1 VQCRFSGV
9 LGQSQPPV
17 RKPFPF
23 IGSDGVAADAE
34 GGIWSGS
41 GNEIVRFLR
50 KEDGSLILSGKFAI
64 PATIRPGMGPRWDGR
79 RIYFGGE
86 DRKIYVFNPRERGTT
101 LNIKPVAA
109 VPDKTLSFAVSP
121 SGLMTGFGKK
131 GKVFTLAGDEV
142 RAFDEKGADR
152 GVVLTLK
159 RPADAPWYYCSVGIE
174 PVTGDLL
181 VGSEFPDP
189 KLYRFDGSG
198 REITQGG
205 WPRQQYVGNIIT
217 DNGSAWAI
225 GHGVVQTLP
234 HDWRL
239 HDTFAIGVN
248 WARWTRG
255 LARDPAGNYLL
266 ACSQG
271 ILQVQFDSKGRSKN
285 SRIGGLLGIRSMAVS
300 PDGALV
306 AGVENGQR
314 MIRLSIDDQSDTPF
328 QCDNYEPWRAGNGWV
343 SRAAAIGWDRTKFLV
358 LDQVQ
363 NRLWHFDPWHVGWQE
378 TPWVALTEPQ
388 TFKNPRGL
396 AVGNLYIWVLDDT
409 GLVEVDR
416 RTYKRVKIVNLPGV
430 NDVKKVCALSANG
443 NEDLFIA
450 SDTQISAFARQKDGS
465 YTLVWQSLKTFKT
478 VATLAMV
485 DDVLIV
491 IDSGRSQ
498 IVFLDTR
505 TGRLAG
511 RVNRDAVPGG
521 MVPTSLAT
529 SGRWIFIFDQA
540 GNRILRFKLEKNK

>member
-1 VQCRFSGV
+1 
-9 LGQSQPPV
+9 
-17 RKPFPF
+17 
-23 IGSDGVAADAE
+23 
-34 GGIWSGS
+34 
-41 GNEIVRFLR
+41 
-50 KEDGSLILSGKFAI
+50 
-64 PATIRPGMGPRWDGR
+64 
-79 RIYFGGE
+79 
-86 DRKIYVFNPRERGTT
+86 
-101 LNIKPVAA
+101 
-109 VPDKTLSFAVSP
+109 
-121 SGLMTGFGKK
+121 
-131 GKVFTLAGDEV
+131 
-142 RAFDEKGADR
+142 
-152 GVVLTLK
+152 
-159 RPADAPWYYCSVGIE
+159 
-174 PVTGDLL
+174 
-181 VGSEFPDP
+181 
-189 KLYRFDGSG
+189 
-198 REITQGG
+198 
-205 WPRQQYVGNIIT
+205 
-217 DNGSAWAI
+217 
-225 GHGVVQTLP
+225 
-234 HDWRL
+234 
-239 HDTFAIGVN
+239 
-248 WARWTRG
+248 
-255 LARDPAGNYLL
+255 
-266 ACSQG
+266 
-271 ILQVQFDSKGRSKN
+271 
-285 SRIGGLLGIRSMAVS
+285 
-300 PDGALV
+300 
-306 AGVENGQR
+306 
-314 MIRLSIDDQSDTPF
+314 
-328 QCDNYEPWRAGNGWV
+328 
-343 SRAAAIGWDRTKFLV
+343 
-358 LDQVQ
+358 VQ